1 MALTDKNI
9 TYLLYA
15 VEGIGAAFVGLFLAA
30 YLGGLFV
37 IPQTTVFHSDPTV
50 KLTLGVLGGILLA
63 LILTSVVSAI
73 IKRKQ

>member
-1 MALTDKNI
+1 VDKKVS
-9 TYLLYA
+9 YLLYA
-15 VEGIGAAFVGLFLAA
+15 VEGVGAAFVGVFLAA

-63 LILTSVVSAI
+63 LILASVVLAA